1 MTSPARVALPLES
14 PLEPAGL
21 SILIVDDT
29 PEDAEHYIR
38 LLGQAPGVSFTFRHA
53 ELGEDG
59 LRLLQEQVP
68 DCLLLDYHLP
78 DMTGLEFLREMRG
91 RCPVILLTGMGDE
104 AIAVAALQAGAQDY
118 LVKSQIVAQTFGRA
132 VQRAQ
137 EKFLLER
144 ALDLAHTRMSALLS
158 SVREGMVALS
168 PDLTVLYHN
177 PAARVLLH
185 WENGERLPAWVTDLP
200 VFRSGVQDVMRDEP
214 VPPAEVRCG
223 DTWLELQLQRQTE
236 GLTLTLRDV
245 TQRRLEVERLRLL
258 ESVAVTA
265 REAVVIAEANPT
277 LDPGPKVVYVNR
289 AFTRMT
295 GYAPED
301 IVGLTPRILQGP
313 LSDRRTLDR
322 VRDRLARWQTVDE
335 TLLNYDKS
343 GRPFWVH
350 LSITPVADETGWY
363 THWVS
368 VQRDVTEERR
378 QQERERLRRE
388 VLEMAAEFRPV
399 PDILDAVCRKLEI
412 SLPEVVTTA
421 WLRSGETLTLAAS
434 GNAAPSDLREALRR
448 GAGVVV
454 IGEGQGATAR
464 AVQERTL
471 VVVED
476 VQATPGELRSGA
488 AGLLGELGLHGVWS
502 VPILSA
508 QPGREPF
515 GALTVFTWQSRR
527 PPTPEELTVLQ
538 DAASLAALILESM
551 TAHQEVQR
559 QALYDSLTGLP
570 NRSLFLEH
578 LQRQL
583 NETPRHRQRV
593 AVGLMD
599 LNRFKTINDTLGHSA
614 GDALLVQVAERLR
627 ATFRPSDIVARMG
640 GDEFTLMLPFTSDVE
655 RFRQG
660 IEARL
665 RECFTAPFVVQGQQ
679 VFVTGSLGLAITPD
693 HGHDREQLLSA
704 ADVAMYAAKRTNQGL
719 QVYDPSGD
727 AHDASQVTLESDLY
741 RALERGELE
750 LHYQPIYRAGRRE
763 LVGAEALIRWNHA
776 RCGMISPAKFIPL
789 AESTGLIVPIGR
801 WVLREACRQ
810 LVRWRERAP
819 HLTLSVNLSARQ
831 FWQPELV
838 RTVQDAMRDMG
849 APPEG
854 LVLEITESVLMDVPD
869 AQQTLTRLKG
879 LGVRLSLDDFGTGYS
894 SLSYLHRFPLD
905 ALKIDRSFV
914 IGVRPESDGTAETI
928 IRSVMVMAHSLNL
941 SVTTE
946 GIETEHQ
953 ARFIEDLN
961 GDLLQGF
968 LLSRPLPVAAF
979 GALLP

>member
-1 MTSPARVALPLES
+1 
-14 PLEPAGL
+14 
-21 SILIVDDT
+21 
-29 PEDAEHYIR
+29 
-38 LLGQAPGVSFTFRHA
+38 
-53 ELGEDG
+53 
-59 LRLLQEQVP
+59 
-68 DCLLLDYHLP
+68 
-78 DMTGLEFLREMRG
+78 
-91 RCPVILLTGMGDE
+91 
-104 AIAVAALQAGAQDY
+104 
-118 LVKSQIVAQTFGRA
+118 
-132 VQRAQ
+132 
-137 EKFLLER
+137 
-144 ALDLAHTRMSALLS
+144 
-158 SVREGMVALS
+158 
-168 PDLTVLYHN
+168 
-177 PAARVLLH
+177 
-185 WENGERLPAWVTDLP
+185 
-200 VFRSGVQDVMRDEP
+200 
-214 VPPAEVRCG
+214 
-223 DTWLELQLQRQTE
+223 
-236 GLTLTLRDV
+236 
-245 TQRRLEVERLRLL
+245 
-258 ESVAVTA
+258 
-265 REAVVIAEANPT
+265 
-277 LDPGPKVVYVNR
+277 
-289 AFTRMT
+289 
-295 GYAPED
+295 
-301 IVGLTPRILQGP
+301 
-313 LSDRRTLDR
+313 
-322 VRDRLARWQTVDE
+322 
-335 TLLNYDKS
+335 
-343 GRPFWVH
+343 
-350 LSITPVADETGWY
+350 
-363 THWVS
+363 
-368 VQRDVTEERR
+368 
-378 QQERERLRRE
+378 
-388 VLEMAAEFRPV
+388 
-399 PDILDAVCRKLEI
+399 
-412 SLPEVVTTA
+412 
-421 WLRSGETLTLAAS
+421 
-434 GNAAPSDLREALRR
+434 
-448 GAGVVV
+448 
-454 IGEGQGATAR
+454 
-464 AVQERTL
+464 
-471 VVVED
+471 
-476 VQATPGELRSGA
+476 
-488 AGLLGELGLHGVWS
+488 
-502 VPILSA
+502 
-508 QPGREPF
+508 
-515 GALTVFTWQSRR
+515 
-527 PPTPEELTVLQ
+527 
-538 DAASLAALILESM
+538 M

-750 LHYQPIYRAGRRE
+750 LHYQPIYRAGSRE

-838 RTVQDAMRDMG
+838 RTVQDAMRDTG

-905 ALKIDRSFV
+905 ALKIDRSFLN
-914 IGVRPESDGTAETI
+914 GVTPDSDGTAETI
-928 IRSVMVMAHSLNL
+928 IRSVMVLAHALNL

-953 ARFIEDLN
+953 ARFIEELC

-968 LLSRPLPVAAF
+968 LLSRPLPAAAF